1 MSDLYPSF
9 DMPDIVGAVESQE
22 VAFPKSWLWD
32 WDICDFVQTGGG
44 DVVEADGLT
53 AWVQWCVKAILTQ
66 RLAYVVYDWDYGA
79 DIESCLKQPTRA
91 VTEAELEREITEA
104 LLTDPRT
111 AEVKNFRFE
120 WSGDELTVW
129 FTVVNALG
137 QPAEVQVG
145 VGYREVQRQFS
156 LSRVEQYVSDWMRG
170 ELVNVEPTEDGKLVI
185 KTVAQPTFTRSSIA
199 YKSDGSQVAENVP
212 RFEAGKFGQGIL
224 IEEET
229 TNAIPHSSDGKFVY
243 TDVWDRNDYTNDI
256 VEWITDSSVPS
267 PALHVKRTTPYPA
280 NDGCALVTFLGSS
293 LDGSVVPGQKHTIS
307 LWFKGN
313 KQLSSIIAQI
323 RFIYYDSSYEPIGS
337 EVVLPISFTDN
348 WQRYVFTVTAPDG
361 AYGKFIA
368 VGLESIN
375 LNDTYEFYIAGLQFE
390 QKEYATSWTVGT
402 RQAEK
407 VTVPIS
413 VVNPLEG
420 SVSVWVNVN
429 DASKRQTLSVYPTIF
444 SADVGGNGKAI
455 WLYHKS
461 DSAKWRFQ
469 LANESGSAKVIEV
482 EDSIT
487 PNGWHHFAITWSANK
502 MVLYIDGVK
511 RGEELSPP
519 LPSSF
524 IGVYVGCWGTGANQI
539 DTVLDDCVIYNRQLS
554 DNEVQAIYN
563 SNQPAP
569 ITENTTYALRFD
581 NSLKVGRGGYRLSKP
596 IYLKS
601 LGTCNGSNI
610 SWEANIPAGCDVKV
624 YASVDGSTF
633 QECENNAPIPSLSE
647 GVSLVDKV
655 LVIKEVLLTED
666 GVNRPE
672 LMVVRYNVDGTV
684 TLRG

>member
-1 MSDLYPSF
+1 VSDLYPRF

-104 LLTDPRT
+104 LLIDPRT
-111 AEVKNFRFE
+111 AEVKNFSFE
-120 WSGDELTVW
+120 WSGDELTVR
-129 FTVVNALG
+129 FVVVNALG

-156 LSRVEQYVSDWMRG
+156 LLRVEQYVSDWMSGTLVGVEVNDRG
-170 ELVNVEPTEDGKLVI
+170 RLT
-185 KTVAQPTFTRSSIA
+185 
-199 YKSDGSQVAENVP
+199 
-212 RFEAGKFGQGIL
+212 L
-224 IEEET
+224 IETHE
-229 TNAIPHSSDGKFVY
+229 P
-243 TDVWDRNDYTNDI
+243 
-256 VEWITDSSVPS
+256 
-267 PALHVKRTTPYPA
+267 
-280 NDGCALVTFLGSS
+280 
-293 LDGSVVPGQKHTIS
+293 
-307 LWFKGN
+307 
-313 KQLSSIIAQI
+313 LS
-323 RFIYYDSSYEPIGS
+323 
-337 EVVLPISFTDN
+337 
-348 WQRYVFTVTAPDG
+348 
-361 AYGKFIA
+361 
-368 VGLESIN
+368 
-375 LNDTYEFYIAGLQFE
+375 
-390 QKEYATSWTVGT
+390 
-402 RQAEK
+402 
-407 VTVPIS
+407 
-413 VVNPLEG
+413 
-420 SVSVWVNVN
+420 
-429 DASKRQTLSVYPTIF
+429 
-444 SADVGGNGKAI
+444 
-455 WLYHKS
+455 
-461 DSAKWRFQ
+461 
-469 LANESGSAKVIEV
+469 
-482 EDSIT
+482 
-487 PNGWHHFAITWSANK
+487 
-502 MVLYIDGVK
+502 
-511 RGEELSPP
+511 
-519 LPSSF
+519 
-524 IGVYVGCWGTGANQI
+524 
-539 DTVLDDCVIYNRQLS
+539 
-554 DNEVQAIYN
+554 
-563 SNQPAP
+563 
-569 ITENTTYALRFD
+569 
-581 NSLKVGRGGYRLSKP
+581 GYRLSKP